1 MSKQREELVNEF
13 CTALKE
19 YGELVQGNKPINAD
33 KREEL
38 LIHME
43 ELRVELNS
51 TSGEAGERCLSV

>member
-1 MSKQREELVNEF
+1 MSERREELVNEF
-13 CTALKE
+13 CNVLKE
-19 YGELVQGNKPINAD
+19 YGETVQGNKPINAD

-51 TSGEAGERCLSV
+51 TSEEEGERCLSV